1 MLTEELKKKAEV
13 ALSKKSAYGIDLD
26 VSEYIPRHVNLS
38 GKSLKVLNDEL
49 GSSMESVGL
58 NLDEKNILGSYVQ
71 IDQTAVYSQS
81 LESGLTVLNL
91 KEALKQLDFLRD
103 FYWRIIPV
111 DLDKFTALA
120 ALYEESGY
128 VIIADKG
135 FKFDKPVQACLL
147 VKSPKSLQTPHNIV
161 IAGEGSNLHVL
172 TGCTTAPESFGLHV
186 GISEFYVGRNATVTF
201 TMIHSWSKASHVRP
215 RTAVLVEEGGR
226 FISNYVV
233 LKPAAS
239 IQTYPSIRLIGEGAS
254 AVSTSIVLGSENSK
268 IDVGSS
274 VSLESKGSNCR
285 ILSRVVGGG
294 ASETIVRSSIEALVD
309 EVKGHTECNGIV
321 ISGNASIVAIP
332 ELKAKAKNVELT
344 HEAAIGRVSEEEIF
358 YLQTRG
364 FTRDEA
370 VSLIVGGFLESGLSG
385 LPVSIEKYLRNAI
398 QWALTG
404 L

>member
-1 MLTEELKKKAEV
+1 MLTGELRKKAEV
-13 ALSKKSAYGIDLD
+13 ALSKKAAYGIDLD
-26 VSEYIPRHVNLS
+26 VSEYVPKHVNLS
-38 GKSLKVLNDEL
+38 SNDLEALNDEL

-58 NLDEKNILGSYVQ
+58 SVDEKNIPGSYVQ

-81 LESGLTVLNL
+81 LGSGLTILNL
-91 KEALKQLDFLRD
+91 REALNQLDFLRG
-103 FYWRIIPV
+103 FYWRLIPV
-111 DLDKFTALA
+111 DVDKFTALA

-135 FKFDKPVQACLL
+135 FKSDKPVQACLL
-147 VKSPKSLQTPHNIV
+147 IRSPKSLQTPHNIV
-161 IAGEGSNLHVL
+161 IAGENSNLHIL

-215 RTAVLVEEGGR
+215 RTAVLVDEGGR

-233 LKPAAS
+233 LKPATS
-239 IQTYPSIRLIGEGAS
+239 IQTYPSIRLIGERAS

-274 VSLESKGSNCR
+274 VSLEFKGSNCR
-285 ILSRVVGGG
+285 IVSRIVGGG
-294 ASETIVRSSIEALVD
+294 SSETITRSRIDALVD
-309 EVKGHTECNGIV
+309 DVKGHTECNGIV
-321 ISGNASIVAIP
+321 VSDNASIVAIP

-344 HEAAIGRVSEEEIF
+344 HEAAIGRISEEEIF

-364 FTRDEA
+364 FTREEA
-370 VSLIVGGFLESGLSG
+370 VSLIVGGFLESGLSE
-385 LPVSIEKYLRNAI
+385 LPISIEKYLRSAI

>member
-1 MLTEELKKKAEV
+1 MLTGELRKKAEV
-13 ALSKKSAYGIDLD
+13 ALSKKAAYGIDLD
-26 VSEYIPRHVNLS
+26 VSEYVPKYVNLS
-38 GKSLKVLNDEL
+38 GKDLEALNDEL

-58 NLDEKNILGSYVQ
+58 SVDEKNIPGSYVQ

-81 LESGLTVLNL
+81 LGSGLTILNL
-91 KEALKQLDFLRD
+91 REALNQLDFLRD
-103 FYWRIIPV
+103 FYWRLIPV
-111 DLDKFTALA
+111 DVDKFTALA

-128 VIIADKG
+128 VVIADKG
-135 FKFDKPVQACLL
+135 FKSDKPVQACLL
-147 VKSPKSLQTPHNIV
+147 IRSPKSLQTPHNIV
-161 IAGEGSNLHVL
+161 IARENSNLHIL

-215 RTAVLVEEGGR
+215 RTAVLVDEGGR

-233 LKPAAS
+233 LKPATS
-239 IQTYPSIRLIGEGAS
+239 IQTYPSIRLIGERAS
-254 AVSTSIVLGSENSK
+254 AVSTSIVLGSEDSK

-274 VSLESKGSNCR
+274 VSLEFKGSNCR
-285 ILSRVVGGG
+285 IVSRIVGGG
-294 ASETIVRSSIEALVD
+294 SSETITRSRIDALVD
-309 EVKGHTECNGIV
+309 DVKGHTECNGIV
-321 ISGNASIVAIP
+321 VSDNASIVAIP

-344 HEAAIGRVSEEEIF
+344 HEAAIGRISEEEIF

-364 FTRDEA
+364 FTREEA
-370 VSLIVGGFLESGLSG
+370 VSLIVGGFLESGLSE
-385 LPVSIEKYLRNAI
+385 LPISIEKYLRSAI

>member
-1 MLTEELKKKAEV
+1 MLSEALKRKAEE

-26 VSEYIPRHVNLS
+26 VSEYTPKHVNLN
-38 GKSLKVLNDEL
+38 GRCFEALNDEL

-58 NLDEKNILGSYVQ
+58 GVDEKNASGSYIQ

-81 LESGLTVLNL
+81 RRSGLTILNL

-103 FYWRIIPV
+103 FYWRLIPV

-128 VIIADKG
+128 VIVAEKG
-135 FKFDKPVQACLL
+135 FKSDKPIQACLL
-147 VKSPKSLQTPHNIV
+147 VKSPRSLQTPHNIV
-161 IAGEGSNLHVL
+161 VAEEGTNLHVI

-186 GISEFYVGRNATVTF
+186 GISEFYVRRNSTVTF
-201 TMIHSWSKASHVRP
+201 TMIHSWSRASHVRP
-215 RTAVLVEEGGR
+215 RTAVLVEDGGR

-233 LKPAAS
+233 LKPATS
-239 IQTYPSIRLIGEGAS
+239 IQTYPFIRLVGEGSS
-254 AVSTSIVLGSENSK
+254 AISTSVVLGSGNAS
-268 IDVGSS
+268 IDIGSN

-294 ASETIVRSSIEALVD
+294 SSETMTRSRIAAVIDNVR
-309 EVKGHTECNGIV
+309 GHTECNGIIV
-321 ISGNASIVAIP
+321 SDNASIVAIP
-332 ELKAKAKNVELT
+332 ELEARAKNVELT
-344 HEAAIGRVSEEEIF
+344 HEAAIGKISEEEIF

-364 FTRDEA
+364 FTREEA
-370 VSLIVGGFLESGLSG
+370 VSLIVGGFLESGLSE
-385 LPVSIEKYLRNAI
+385 LPVSVEKYLKISI

>member
-1 MLTEELKKKAEV
+1 MLTGELRKKAEV
-13 ALSKKSAYGIDLD
+13 ALSKKAAYGIDLD
-26 VSEYIPRHVNLS
+26 VSEYVPKYMNLS
-38 GKSLKVLNDEL
+38 GKDLEALNDEL

-58 NLDEKNILGSYVQ
+58 SVDEKNIPGSYVQ

-81 LESGLTVLNL
+81 LGSGLTILNL
-91 KEALKQLDFLRD
+91 REALNQLDFLRD
-103 FYWRIIPV
+103 FYWRLIPV
-111 DLDKFTALA
+111 DVDKFTALA

-128 VIIADKG
+128 VVIADKG
-135 FKFDKPVQACLL
+135 FKSDKPVQACLL
-147 VKSPKSLQTPHNIV
+147 IRSPKSLQTPHNIV
-161 IAGEGSNLHVL
+161 IARENSNLHIL

-215 RTAVLVEEGGR
+215 RTAVLVDEGGR

-233 LKPAAS
+233 LKPATS
-239 IQTYPSIRLIGEGAS
+239 IQTYPSIRLIGERAS
-254 AVSTSIVLGSENSK
+254 AVSTSIVLGSEDSK

-274 VSLESKGSNCR
+274 VSLEFKGSNCR
-285 ILSRVVGGG
+285 IVSRIVGGG
-294 ASETIVRSSIEALVD
+294 SSETITRSRIDALVD
-309 EVKGHTECNGIV
+309 DVKGHTECNGIV
-321 ISGNASIVAIP
+321 VSDNASIVAIP

-344 HEAAIGRVSEEEIF
+344 HEAAIGRISEEEIF

-364 FTRDEA
+364 FTREEA
-370 VSLIVGGFLESGLSG
+370 VSLIVGGFLESGLSE
-385 LPVSIEKYLRNAI
+385 LPISIEKYLRSAI